1 MRPGIDGQP
10 DGLIARASKPEA
22 AGRNFHLSHAR
33 FGVKRRCGVFRGL
46 GREVIYAGSCG
57 IDLMMMMMGERKCVW
72 VWPVLYCTVLYC
84 TVYVFVCMFSTLP
97 YSIVQYNT
105 LHYITLHTV

>member
-84 TVYVFVCMFSTLP
+84 ICVCMYVQHTT
-97 YSIVQYNT
+97 VQYST
-105 LHYITLHTV
+105 I